1 MADNNSSSS
10 VASVAIVVLVIIA
23 LVAGYF
29 LFVRGASANRAIDV
43 DIDVPDKIE
52 APLDNK

>member
-1 MADNNSSSS
+1 
-10 VASVAIVVLVIIA
+10 VILVLIA

-29 LFVRGASANRAIDV
+29 FFVRGASANRGIDV

-52 APLDNK
+52 QPLDTR

>member
-10 VASVAIVVLVIIA
+10 VASVAIVVLVLIT

-29 LFVRGASANRAIDV
+29 FFIRGASANRGIDV

-52 APLDNK
+52 VPYDNR